1 MKTNSVAIKGKDSC
15 CGCGNCAISCPKNAV
30 RMDLD
35 GEGFEYPTV
44 DEDLC
49 VNCGKCIKVCPFE
62 LAKDEPCSNV
72 ISCYSGFYNTD
83 KEHLST
89 SSGGVATAISKSFIK
104 SGGIVYGVA
113 YADDYKS
120 IIVKRV
126 DDVKDLPQLKGSKYA
141 QAYKGDTYLAVKLDL
156 AEGKKVLYIGLPCD
170 VVALKKFIKEDHNL
184 YTAELICSGITSP
197 SMHRQFV
204 EQIEKTTGK
213 KITYFTYRNKD
224 KGWHWPSIQAFS
236 GGTLSY
242 NKLLSASLAGY
253 AFKTFMRYSCY
264 NCQCK
269 VYNKADLTLG
279 DFWGLSKREL
289 RYNSNG
295 VSAIIVHSEK
305 GVSLMSSL
313 DDFILHG
320 ATFEEI
326 KKGNPRLYSCL
337 AKPINREK
345 FGNVF
350 AERGLIAACDECRMW
365 KDKIKDLVKELIS
378 IINL

>member
-1 MKTNSVAIKGKDSC
+1 MVSL
-15 CGCGNCAISCPKNAV
+15 P
-30 RMDLD
+30 L
-35 GEGFEYPTV
+35 F
-44 DEDLC
+44 L
-49 VNCGKCIKVCPFE
+49 KV
-62 LAKDEPCSNV
+62 
-72 ISCYSGFYNTD
+72 
-83 KEHLST
+83 
-89 SSGGVATAISKSFIK
+89 FIK

-279 DFWGLSKREL
+279 DFWGFPKET
-289 RYNSNG
+289 YD
-295 VSAIIVHSEK
+295 IT
-305 GVSLMSSL
+305 LM
-313 DDFILHG
+313 
-320 ATFEEI
+320 
-326 KKGNPRLYSCL
+326 
-337 AKPINREK
+337 
-345 FGNVF
+345 VF
-350 AERGLIAACDECRMW
+350 LP
-365 KDKIKDLVKELIS
+365 
-378 IINL
+378 